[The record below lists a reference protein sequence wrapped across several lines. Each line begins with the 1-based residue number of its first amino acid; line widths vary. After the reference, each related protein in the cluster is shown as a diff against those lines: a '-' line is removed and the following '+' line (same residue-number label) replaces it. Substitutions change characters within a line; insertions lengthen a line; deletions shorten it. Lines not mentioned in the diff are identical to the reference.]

1 MKERYNMTTLD
12 SLLRATLSNT
22 EGTTEIKVSFR
33 KTIQTRPYE
42 SETIDIDSSL
52 LVDNNITS
60 MERMLITSIL
70 QLELEYTVYS
80 MLALQGK
87 MSTEEFNKEKV
98 SIENAIDSL
107 KTKASTVL
115 DPELYKGI
123 LERLEVVIND

>member
-1 MKERYNMTTLD
+1 MTTLD

>member
-1 MKERYNMTTLD
+1 MTTLD

-87 MSTEEFNKEKV
+87 MSTEEFIKEKE

-107 KTKASTVL
+107 KAKASKIL
-115 DPELYKGI
+115 DPDTYKSI
-123 LERLEVVIND
+123 LERLEG

>member
-1 MKERYNMTTLD
+1 MTTLD

-52 LVDNNITS
+52 LVNNNITS